1 MPKTIGIIWGKLKGK
16 DKPSDNPIPQALRFP
31 VKYWTA
37 EKAKKWLKD
46 NNIKYQRFEPAKKE
60 KDSSAASVDIIAS
73 VNIYALIAQL
83 ETQFW
88 AMDPRALQGLFNNL
102 AKQEIYLP
110 DDIQIAGKDK
120 IKDLR
125 IEGAVAIIDI
135 KGILIREI
143 PRAFYIW
150 GIEATSYDD
159 ISRQVVEAV
168 NDEKV
173 TSILLKVDSP
183 GGTVLGAMETA
194 DVIRAARDKKPVDA
208 VVDDIGASSAY
219 WLASQANRIDAKAN
233 SNVGSIGVYTVYV
246 DSSKRADDLGFK
258 VHIIRSGEHKG
269 MGIPGVE
276 ITEKQIAAI
285 QEIID
290 GIAKNFIDGV
300 AKGRQREKKEV
311 RELATG
317 QLWLADKAVR
327 LGLIDGI
334 LENQLLNKVN
344 QRKGKTMSEEQEKI
358 DAQAELNQLSENVK
372 DEERKRLGELKMA
385 FPDDLD
391 VALKAFEE
399 GKTVLEAKAEHHDVL
414 DKKLKEKDASKEVK
428 PEEVIGAKA
437 ISSGSSDNEQEG
449 DFLEEAHKL
458 VDDGKAKSMTEAMKK
473 VRRRQPKLHE
483 AFKDKSRT
491 EGRAIY
497 NR

>member
-1 MPKTIGIIWGKLKGK
+1 MPYI
-16 DKPSDNPIPQALRFP
+16 
-31 VKYWTA
+31 TA
-37 EKAKKWLKD
+37 S
-46 NNIKYQRFEPAKKE
+46 F
-60 KDSSAASVDIIAS
+60 
-73 VNIYALIAQL
+73 NIYALIAQL

-88 AMDPRALQGLFNNL
+88 VMEPRALQGLFNNL
-102 AKQEIYLP
+102 ARKEIYLT
-110 DDIQIAGKDK
+110 DDFQIAGKGK
-120 IKDLR
+120 IKGLR
-125 IEGAVAIIDI
+125 IENAIAIIDI
-135 KGILIREI
+135 KGILMREI
-143 PRAFYIW
+143 PKVFYFW

-173 TSILLKVDSP
+173 TSILLRVDSP
-183 GGTVLGAMETA
+183 GGTVPGAMETA
-194 DVIRAARDKKPVDA
+194 DVIRAARDKKPVNA
-208 VVDDIGASSAY
+208 VVDDIGASGAY
-219 WLASQANRIDAKAN
+219 WLASQAHRIESKAN

-276 ITEKQIAAI
+276 ITETQIAAI
-285 QEIID
+285 KEIID

-317 QLWLADKAVR
+317 QLWLADKAIR

-334 LENQLLNKVN
+334 LENPMVTNVNK
-344 QRKGKTMSEEQEKI
+344 RKEKTMSEEQEKI
-358 DAQAELNQLSENVK
+358 DAQAKLDQLSENVK
-372 DEERKRLGELKMA
+372 DDERKRLGELKAA
-385 FPDDLD
+385 FPDDLEF
-391 VALKAFEE
+391 ALEAFEE

-414 DKKLKEKDASKEVK
+414 DKKLKEKDASNEVK
-428 PEEVIGAKA
+428 SEKVIGAKA
-437 ISSGSSDNEQEG
+437 ISSEGSDNEQED
-449 DFLEEAHKL
+449 DFLEEARKL

-473 VRRRQPKLHE
+473 VRRRQPELHE
-483 AFKDKSRT
+483 AFKDKSQA